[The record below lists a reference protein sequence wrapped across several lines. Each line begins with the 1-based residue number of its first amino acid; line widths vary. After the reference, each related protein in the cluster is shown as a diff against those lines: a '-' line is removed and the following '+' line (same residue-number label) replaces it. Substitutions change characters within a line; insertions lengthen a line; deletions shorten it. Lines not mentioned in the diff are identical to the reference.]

1 MNISLVHRADI
12 QDLEVWMSADEGKV
26 SKSRPQMQGDQSIP
40 IDSVKFSRCSSSKE
54 RSVAHS
60 VSRIQ
65 SNLGEE
71 CRQSSQGCSE
81 GRFGLIGDDSLDW
94 LLRKGWGNKAKS
106 SCKGMRLEMSAFT

>member
-1 MNISLVHRADI
+1 MQIPFV
-12 QDLEVWMSADEGKV
+12 DLGAQYLEIREEFLERIDAIGK
-26 SKSRPQMQGDQSIP
+26 SGQYI
-40 IDSVKFSRCSSSKE
+40 
-54 RSVAHS
+54 
-60 VSRIQ
+60 
-65 SNLGEE
+65 LGEE